1 MLEVTDKATEMIR
14 EFFKSRDA
22 VQPLRIFIAGAG

>member
-14 EFFKSRDA
+14 EFFKTRDT